1 MRRVLVRAVVAVTLA
16 LPASVLALTAGVPA
30 ADAHSSLTCGTVKG
44 RATGEMTVKKCALS
58 SAVNKKAYKELAG
71 FSGTVESGGTL
82 TWKPAGTTTIISAT
96 TMSKGP
102 AALCPAKTSALRFV
116 GTVTGGTSAVTHVGD
131 TFAMTIC
138 THANKFKNAEGTS
151 VDL

>member
-1 MRRVLVRAVVAVTLA
+1 MTTQCYRRPGNSAPAARRNLQGLAFVVAAARGMPMRRVLVRAVVAVTLA

-58 SAVNKKAYKELAG
+58 SAVNKKAYKELAA

-82 TWKPAGTTTIISAT
+82 TWKPAGTTTIIS
-96 TMSKGP
+96 
-102 AALCPAKTSALRFV
+102 
-116 GTVTGGTSAVTHVGD
+116 
-131 TFAMTIC
+131 
-138 THANKFKNAEGTS
+138 
-151 VDL
+151 